1 MVLPVLKVYLLGGFR
16 LLDGE
21 VAVTA
26 INTPRLQALLAYL
39 VLHRHAPQPRSH
51 LAFLFW
57 PDSTEAQARTNL
69 RYLYYPHLSLG
80 TRPELKF
87 RADNSSTLKAHCC
100 NQKSSLLSRLKPTSL
115 AYQPANQFAGQAA
128 QKTYGS

>member
-1 MVLPVLKVYLLGGFR
+1 VIPVLKVYLLGGFR

-39 VLHRHAPQPRSH
+39 MLHRHAPHPRAH

-69 RYLYYPHLSLG
+69 RYLIHGGKWG
-80 TRPELKF
+80 TK
-87 RADNSSTLKAHCC
+87 
-100 NQKSSLLSRLKPTSL
+100 
-115 AYQPANQFAGQAA
+115 
-128 QKTYGS
+128 